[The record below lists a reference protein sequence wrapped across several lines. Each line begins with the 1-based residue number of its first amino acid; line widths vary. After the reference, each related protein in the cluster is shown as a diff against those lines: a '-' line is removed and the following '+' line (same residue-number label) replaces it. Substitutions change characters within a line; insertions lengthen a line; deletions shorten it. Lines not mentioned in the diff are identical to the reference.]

1 MGVALPLRPG
11 APLAVS
17 PASHDLDLELALME
31 MKERE
36 EREWPVERTATA
48 AQGQA
53 DGVLS
58 DVNFGEVLPFV
69 AKPLVKDYLA
79 RYVGPLLGSQFAGLA
94 RTDPLVLDLNPIAFV
109 AGRSYMDLSVYL
121 NIPTIRYH
129 LASLEAVD
137 QTKGQAIIALVRAG
151 RVRPVPISLTA
162 RVRLHLAYVRMSL
175 RSLRLL
181 LRRRTPV
188 ELLAAYARRAD
199 RLRELAQ
206 RRVGQE
212 SPAALLA
219 EMEEWLEHEDD
230 PTREGLRHLGIAMFL
245 HTAIERLCAGRVSF
259 SLLADL
265 GKGIP
270 NNPTTVISL
279 ELWALAQEARPLAEL
294 FAKTPAD
301 KLATVLQTTEAGRR
315 WWNSFGEIL
324 ARHGHRGEVE
334 LDLATPRWA
343 EDPTFLLQAVA
354 NYLRHPSGI
363 PTPPEMLAQ
372 GIRRREVAAAAIRS
386 RLPRPLRWMFGGLYE
401 RYVLWLPF
409 REAAKYVWLI
419 GFAHARRVYRELGRR
434 LASAGHLNTTDDVFW
449 LRLEE
454 LARWAESGT
463 VTWSQPLLE
472 SRARQWHTWTTLR
485 PPSLVIGARGVEPP
499 RVVLPAATSGAT
511 RLHGTAVSSG
521 EAEGIARVITDPHQ
535 ADLRPGEIL
544 VTRYT
549 DPAWTPLFFTAG
561 ALITEIGGVLS
572 HGAVIAREIGL
583 PAIVGV
589 EGATRRISTG
599 RRVKVNAHD
608 GTVELL

>member
-1 MGVALPLRPG
+1 V
-11 APLAVS
+11 
-17 PASHDLDLELALME
+17 D
-31 MKERE
+31 
-36 EREWPVERTATA
+36 WPVERTATA
-48 AQGQA
+48 AQGYA

-69 AKPLVKDYLA
+69 AKPLVRDYLA
-79 RYVGPLLGSQFAGLA
+79 RYIGPILGGQFAGLP

-121 NIPTIRYH
+121 NMPAVRYH
-129 LASLEAVD
+129 LESLEAVD
-137 QTKGQAIIALVRAG
+137 QAKGQAIIALVRAG
-151 RVRPVPISLTA
+151 RLRPMPIPFSA

-175 RSLRLL
+175 RSLGWL

-188 ELLAAYARRAD
+188 KLLAAYARRTD
-199 RLRELAQ
+199 CLRELARHPVEQ
-206 RRVGQE
+206 G
-212 SPAALLA
+212 SPATLLI

-230 PTREGLRHLGIAMFL
+230 PTREGLRHLGVAMFL
-245 HTAIERLCAGRVSF
+245 HTAIQRICAGRVSF
-259 SLLADL
+259 SQFADL

-270 NNPTTVISL
+270 NNPTTIISL
-279 ELWALAQEARPLAEL
+279 DLWALAQEARPLADL
-294 FAKTPAD
+294 FKKIPAD
-301 KLATVLQTTEAGRR
+301 NLATALQTTEAGRR
-315 WWNSFGEIL
+315 WWNRFDELL

-334 LDLATPRWA
+334 LDLSTPRWA

-372 GIRRREVAAAAIRS
+372 GVRRRVEAVETIRS
-386 RLPRPLRWMFGGLYE
+386 LLPLPLRWLFGWLYE

-434 LASAGHLNTTDDVFW
+434 LVAVGHLKTPDDVFW
-449 LRLEE
+449 LRLNEVR
-454 LARWAESGT
+454 AWAETGT
-463 VTWSQPLLE
+463 ASWTQEMLK
-472 SRARQWHTWTTLR
+472 AREREWREWTTLS
-485 PPSLVIGARGVEPP
+485 PPSLIVGCVGIEDTTVLSVPLPGSRVLRGTP
-499 RVVLPAATSGAT
+499 
-511 RLHGTAVSSG
+511 VSSG
-521 EAEGIARVITDPHQ
+521 EAEGLARVITDPHQ

-589 EGATRRISTG
+589 EDATTRIDSG

>member
-1 MGVALPLRPG
+1 M
-11 APLAVS
+11 
-17 PASHDLDLELALME
+17 D
-31 MKERE
+31 ERHG
-36 EREWPVERTATA
+36 RDWPVERTALLA
-48 AQGQA
+48 AGQT

-58 DVNFGEVLPFV
+58 DINFGEVLPFV

-79 RYVGPLLGSQFAGLA
+79 DYLGPILGSQFAGLP

-121 NIPTIRYH
+121 NMPAVRYH
-129 LASLEAVD
+129 LDSLEAVD
-137 QTKGQAIIALVRAG
+137 QAKGHAIIALVRAG
-151 RVRPVPISLTA
+151 RLLPVPIPPQA
-162 RVRLHLAYVRMSL
+162 RARLHLAYVRMGL
-175 RSLRLL
+175 RSLGWL

-188 ELLAAYARRAD
+188 QLLAAYQSRTD
-199 RLRELAQ
+199 RLRELT
-206 RRVGQE
+206 RRPLEQGP
-212 SPAALLA
+212 SAALLTK
-219 EMEEWLEHEDD
+219 MEGWVEHEDD
-230 PTREGLRHLGIAMFL
+230 PTREGLRHLGVAMFL
-245 HTAIERLCAGRVSF
+245 HTAIQRLCARHVSP

-279 ELWALAQEARPLAEL
+279 DLWALAQEARPMAAVFE
-294 FAKTPAD
+294 KTPAD
-301 KLATVLQTTEAGRR
+301 QLATVLQATEAGRR
-315 WWNSFGEIL
+315 WWSRFEKFL

-334 LDLATPRWA
+334 LDLSTPRWA

-354 NYLRHPSGI
+354 NYLRHPSDV
-363 PTPPEMLAQ
+363 PTPPELLAQ
-372 GIRRREVAAAAIRS
+372 GVRRREEAAAMIRS
-386 RLPRPLRWMFGGLYE
+386 ILPRPLQWLFGWLYD

-419 GFAHARRVYRELGRR
+419 GFAHARQVYLELGRR
-434 LASAGHLNTTDDVFW
+434 LALAGHLKTADEVFW
-449 LRLEE
+449 LQLNMVRS
-454 LARWAESGT
+454 WAETGIAS
-463 VTWSQPLLE
+463 WRYEMLK
-472 SRARQWHTWTTLR
+472 AREREWQEWTKLR
-485 PPSLVIGARGVEPP
+485 PPSLLIGTREVEPAAEA
-499 RVVLPAATSGAT
+499 RPAASSPEKV
-511 RLHGTAVSSG
+511 LHGTSVSPG
-521 EAEGIARVITDPHQ
+521 KAEGLARVITDPHR

-589 EGATRRISTG
+589 EDATRRISTG
-599 RRVKVNAHD
+599 RRVKVNALN